1 MITYLETETRRKR
14 YAMHRLSLA
23 MKRLIQIDA
32 DSSPERVMATRWVV
46 AWGAAVG
53 ERRFAGLP
61 HGGVHRAVHRTVT
74 GPAPLSPARQ

>member
-1 MITYLETETRRKR
+1 MITHPEIETRRKR

-32 DSSPERVMATRWVV
+32 DASHERVMATRWVV

-53 ERRFAGLP
+53 ERRFAGLS
-61 HGGVHRAVHRTVT
+61 HGGGGHAAGSRTQSRSVT
-74 GPAPLSPARQ
+74 GWSQ